1 MLKIDN
7 VWYRYQQKWI
17 LKNISF
23 SCARGQFISILGP
36 NGAGKTTLLCL
47 IAGVLK
53 PTQGQ
58 IQLGTQSL
66 QTLSPRQRAQK
77 IALLPQVISSI
88 FPYKVWEIV
97 ALGRLPYLSPFQAFR
112 RKDEMVVERAMRLV
126 DVLSLKDRRINSLS
140 GGERQR
146 VFLARALAQD
156 PEILLLDEPTTY
168 LDVKYQKEF
177 FQVLKRLKEEH
188 ELTIVLVSHDL
199 NLAIQHS
206 DTLIFIKSG
215 QVHTQ
220 GPPEKVVQAALIEEV
235 YGVKAKIVY
244 PEDTARPYVLL

>member
-1 MLKIDN
+1 MLKIGN
-7 VWYRYQQKWI
+7 IWYRYQQKWI

-23 SCARGQFISILGP
+23 SCARGQFVSILGP

-47 IAGVLK
+47 IAGVLR

-58 IQLGTQSL
+58 IYLGNQPL
-66 QTLSPRQRAQK
+66 YTLSPRQRAQK
-77 IALLPQVISSI
+77 MALLPQVNSSI
-88 FPYKVWEIV
+88 FSYKVWEIV
-97 ALGRLPYLSPFQAFR
+97 ALGRLPYLSPFQTFQPEDKMAV
-112 RKDEMVVERAMRLV
+112 KRAMKLV
-126 DVLSLKDRRINSLS
+126 DVLSLKDRKINSLS

-146 VFLARALAQD
+146 VFLARALAQE
-156 PEILLLDEPTTY
+156 PEVLLLDEPTTY
-168 LDVKYQKEF
+168 LDVKYQIEF

-215 QVHTQ
+215 QVYTQ
-220 GPPEKVVQAALIEEV
+220 GSPKKVIQAALIEEV